1 MSSLPLE
8 YRVSVQESPQIRAL
22 HIFERK
28 DTMNFF
34 TTELSKIVKYSSM
47 IDKPKY
53 VGRTCVFS
61 LSDKVSGKLYFDTNG
76 YADHY
81 NVLRLH
87 LFNKSEG
94 VIDKQTI
101 RLIDVFGVSQD
112 RFGMRDPNIY
122 SSGESSFWRNLSPTK
137 AEYGTLAEQIDSYL
151 ECFCEPTIDDDIEM

>member
-1 MSSLPLE
+1 
-8 YRVSVQESPQIRAL
+8 
-22 HIFERK
+22 
-28 DTMNFF
+28 MNFF
-34 TTELSKIVKYSSM
+34 TNELSKIVKHSSM

-76 YADHY
+76 FADHY

-101 RLIDVFGVSQD
+101 RLGDVFGMCPNGI
-112 RFGMRDPNIY
+112 GMYDPHIY
-122 SSGESSFWRNLSPTK
+122 SSGGESTWRNFHPAK
-137 AEYGTLAEQIDSYL
+137 FEYEVLAEQIDSYL
-151 ECFCEPTIDDDIEM
+151 ECFYEPSVEDDIEM

>member
-1 MSSLPLE
+1 
-8 YRVSVQESPQIRAL
+8 
-22 HIFERK
+22 
-28 DTMNFF
+28 
-34 TTELSKIVKYSSM
+34 M

-101 RLIDVFGVSQD
+101 RLVDVFGIC
-112 RFGMRDPNIY
+112 PNGIGQI
-122 SSGESSFWRNLSPTK
+122 SESDTQEHKNDESKLFLSSFF
-137 AEYGTLAEQIDSYL
+137 I
-151 ECFCEPTIDDDIEM
+151 